1 MNGRPASNAR
11 CVVPPCCLL
20 AAEEAMSSAD
30 GIEDHSSTLVN
41 IGACMADLE
50 HIGATAEQV
59 KKGEIRLVVFLLI

>member
-1 MNGRPASNAR
+1 MCRASLLS
-11 CVVPPCCLL
+11 LL